1 MSNVRCSMCDVLRSH
16 PAMRCA
22 AYIAHCTLHI
32 AHRAGLAAVLM
43 TAAFALAGCD
53 TVGYV
58 ATAIGGG
65 GDIPALYALKD
76 RPTLVFVDDPA
87 HKLSTTTLAGL
98 IAGRVGQEL
107 EDQKVV
113 TRVIDPTVVDQMR
126 AEHSEFATWPIDKI
140 GKQAGAEQV
149 IYISVQEWRMV
160 TEGGAMYEPTCE
172 VRVKVVDVPSGTR
185 LFPDPS
191 TELGYPMVTQRRHT
205 DMLQADAA
213 TGLVLARD
221 LAEHAA
227 GDTAKMFYAHPG
239 PEPGAK
245 K

>member
-1 MSNVRCSMCDVLRSH
+1 MFKMFNVLRSNQ
-16 PAMRCA
+16 PTRRVAC
-22 AYIAHCTLHI
+22 IAHCTLRI
-32 AHRAGLAAVLM
+32 AHHARLIALLFVAV
-43 TAAFALAGCD
+43 FALAGCD

-107 EDQKVV
+107 EDEKVV

-149 IYISVQEWRMV
+149 IYISVQEWKMV

-191 TELGYPMVTQRRHT
+191 TELGYPMATQRRHT
-205 DMLQADAA
+205 DMLKTDAA

-227 GDTAKMFYAHPG
+227 GDIAKMFYAHEG